1 MGTEP
6 QQGLRLGL
14 DEGAPGCPAFCQEP
28 FLGLELLFPGK
39 RVVSPPLLW
48 APWCDAVSVY
58 SIQRYLSF
66 PFVNYI

>member
-1 MGTEP
+1 MGTGP

-39 RVVSPPLLW
+39 SVVSLPLPW

>member
-14 DEGAPGCPAFCQEP
+14 DEGAPGCPAFYQEP

-39 RVVSPPLLW
+39 SVVSPPLPW
-48 APWCDAVSVY
+48 AHGVMLCLYILYKGTCP
-58 SIQRYLSF
+58 F
-66 PFVNYI
+66 PL